1 MASFFLSSSL
11 TPIAAQS
18 KKEKKQQTEQAVRE
32 AVDAKSYKINV
43 DRVMPMKGGSK
54 NLTSDYSLEIRNDS
68 VYSICL
74 ISGVAYNVPY
84 GGGKGLNF

>member
-1 MASFFLSSSL
+1 MKANKLFLLASFFLSSSL

-32 AVDAKSYKINV
+32 AVDAKTYKINV

-54 NLTSDYSLEIRNDS
+54 HLTSDYSLEILKS
-68 VYSICL
+68 ATIIQYTI
-74 ISGVAYNVPY
+74 
-84 GGGKGLNF
+84 KGRFMNR